1 MDACVGRA
9 DEKSYSVISRGR
21 KWTSEWVNEYRGRRL
36 TRIIQ
41 ETQERKGRRCSCRCA
56 WKRCSSSNKVFFFF
70 FTVTRPTLNK
80 IFVCL
85 SLAVGNKK
93 KMSMSIHTPVCLEAL
108 FIIAKPKLK
117 TYPVNSPCPHLT
129 QQFSQTSK
137 EDIFRAD
144 SKAKTQFKCLKKNK
158 KKKNKNSWFSDFGVR
173 CSEDL
178 QTWSL
183 LAVAWANWVSALN

>member
-1 MDACVGRA
+1 MRVLEEQMRKAIVWSQEDA
-9 DEKSYSVISRGR
+9 
-21 KWTSEWVNEYRGRRL
+21 SERVNEWMSTEEGGWQESFRRL
-36 TRIIQ
+36 RS
-41 ETQERKGRRCSCRCA
+41 EKGGGA
-56 WKRCSSSNKVFFFF
+56 AAGAHEKDAVLQIKFFFFF

-158 KKKNKNSWFSDFGVR
+158 KKKQKQLIQRLR
-173 CSEDL
+173 CSLLGGPADL
-178 QTWSL
+178 EP
-183 LAVAWANWVSALN
+183 VSGGMG